1 MKKWKWLRKYSQFF
15 YKITML
21 FALSV
26 FASKSEKQV
35 APLASRPNQNAWIYC
50 SWGNPKWKAPR
61 GSKLETYA
69 QGWRGEGLKKG
80 YKQPT
85 CHPKK
90 EPKRP
95 NGAFNDEPC
104 HDM

>member
-1 MKKWKWLRKYSQFF
+1 MYLH
-15 YKITML
+15 
-21 FALSV
+21 
-26 FASKSEKQV
+26 
-35 APLASRPNQNAWIYC
+35 
-50 SWGNPKWKAPR
+50 PKVK
-61 GSKLETYA
+61 SKLHLSP
-69 QGWRGEGLKKG
+69 QGPIKMHEYIVVGGIPSGKHQGGPNLKPMPKGGGEEALKKG

-85 CHPKK
+85 CRPKK

>member
-1 MKKWKWLRKYSQFF
+1 VYLHPKVESKLHLSPQGPIKMHE
-15 YKITML
+15 YK
-21 FALSV
+21 
-26 FASKSEKQV
+26 
-35 APLASRPNQNAWIYC
+35 C

-69 QGWRGEGLKKG
+69 QGGRGGGLKKG
-80 YKQPT
+80 LKQPT
-85 CHPKK
+85 RRPKK

-95 NGAFNDEPC
+95 NGAFNDKPC